1 MIIPRLMKLA
11 PPVVLGLGAAAWF
24 VSTAAPPAR
33 MDQTERSVVARIV
46 AAEMTRVRTTVR
58 GYGNVQAA
66 RNWEAVAEVAGTV
79 VWRHPD
85 LETGNVIAEGTKVL
99 RIDPTGYELAIAQAE
114 ADLAALEADAA
125 QLTVDEANTSRLLAL
140 EEDRLTLAEAELARV
155 RDLAERGVAAKST
168 LDAQERTT
176 VQVRRGVEELR
187 NANALIPSRRA
198 RLEAQTARTRTI
210 LARATRDLDKTDIFT
225 PFDLRVSEVHVEH
238 HQFVSAGQS
247 LVAADDIDQAEITAQ
262 IPVNSFRR
270 LLSGATANGPLT
282 ISDLSERFTD
292 IAAKVR
298 LVSDPS
304 QTWTGRL
311 VRVESALDPQARS
324 VPAVIA
330 VDAPYAGTNPPLR
343 LPLVPNM
350 YVEVILTGPE
360 NPARIT
366 LPDGAIHEGNIVYL
380 RNEEGRLELRAV
392 SVDWRQSGMAML
404 DGGIATGEEV
414 IVDDLMPAIPGMIV
428 EPAEVLE

>member
-1 MIIPRLMKLA
+1 MKIPRLLKLA
-11 PPVVLGLGAAAWF
+11 PPIALGIGAAAWLI
-24 VSTAAPPAR
+24 STAEPPAR
-33 MDQTERSVVARIV
+33 KEQSERSVVARIV
-46 AAEMTRVRTTVR
+46 ITEMTRVRSTVR

-85 LETGNVIAEGTKVL
+85 LEAGNVITEGTKVL

-114 ADLAALEADAA
+114 ADLTALEADAA
-125 QLTVDEANTSRLLAL
+125 QLAVDEANTSRLLAL
-140 EEDRLTLAEAELARV
+140 EEDRLMLTEAELARV
-155 RDLAERGVAAKST
+155 RDLAERGVAAQSA

-176 VQVRRGVEELR
+176 LQVRRSVAELR
-187 NANALIPSRRA
+187 NANALVPSRRA
-198 RLEAQTARTRTI
+198 RLEAQMARTRTI
-210 LARATRDLDKTDIFT
+210 LARATRDLDKTDISA

-262 IPVNSFRR
+262 IPMNSFRR
-270 LLSGATANGPLT
+270 LLSGTTGNRPMT
-282 ISDLSERFTD
+282 ISDLSERFAD
-292 IAAKVR
+292 IAAEVR
-298 LVSDPS
+298 LVPDPS

-330 VDAPYAGTNPPLR
+330 VDDPYAGTNPPLR

-360 NPARIT
+360 EPARIT

-380 RNEEGRLELRAV
+380 RNKEGRLELRTV
-392 SVDWRQSGMAML
+392 SVDWRQSGMAVL
-404 DGGIATGEEV
+404 DGGIAAGEEV
-414 IVDDLMPAIPGMIV
+414 VIDDLMPAIPGMIV

>member
-1 MIIPRLMKLA
+1 MKIPGLLKLA
-11 PPVVLGLGAAAWF
+11 PPVALGIGAAAWLI
-24 VSTAAPPAR
+24 STTEPPAR
-33 MDQTERSVVARIV
+33 IDQTERSVVAHIV
-46 AAEMTRVRTTVR
+46 VAEMTPVRTTVR

-85 LETGNVIAEGTKVL
+85 LETGNVVTEGTKVL

-155 RDLAERGVAAKST
+155 RDLAERGVATQSS

-176 VQVRRGVEELR
+176 LQVRRGVEELR

-198 RLEAQTARTRTI
+198 RLEAQVARTRTI
-210 LARATRDLDKTDIFT
+210 LARAARDLGKTEISA

-262 IPVNSFRR
+262 IPVDSFRR
-270 LLSGATANGPLT
+270 LLSGTRGSGPMT
-282 ISDLSERFTD
+282 FSDLSERFTD
-292 IAAKVR
+292 IAATVR

-330 VDAPYAGTNPPLR
+330 VDDPYADTNPPLR

-350 YVEVILTGPE
+350 YVEVLLTGPE
-360 NPARIT
+360 EPARVT
-366 LPDGAIHEGNIVYL
+366 LPDGAIHEGDVVYL
-380 RNEEGRLELRAV
+380 RNGDGRLELRNV
-392 SVDWRQSGMAML
+392 SVDWRQSGVAVL
-404 DGGIATGEEV
+404 EGGIAAGEEIV
-414 IVDDLMPAIPGMIV
+414 IDDLMPAIPGTIV
-428 EPAEVLE
+428 KPAEGSE

>member
-1 MIIPRLMKLA
+1 MKIPRLLKLA
-11 PPVVLGLGAAAWF
+11 PPIALGVGAAAWLI
-24 VSTAAPPAR
+24 STAEPPAR
-33 MDQTERSVVARIV
+33 IDQSERSVVARIV
-46 AAEMTRVRTTVR
+46 IAEMTRVRATVR

-66 RNWEAVAEVAGTV
+66 RNWEAVAEVPGTI

-85 LETGNVIAEGTKVL
+85 LETGNVITEGTKVL

-125 QLTVDEANTSRLLAL
+125 QLDVDEANTSRLLAL

-155 RDLAERGVAAKST
+155 RDLSERGVAAQST

-176 VQVRRGVEELR
+176 LQVRRGVEELR

-198 RLEAQTARTRTI
+198 RLEAQVARTRTI
-210 LARATRDLDKTDIFT
+210 LARATRDLDKTNISA
-225 PFDLRVSEVHVEH
+225 PFDLRVSEVRVEH

-247 LVAADDIDQAEITAQ
+247 LVTADDIGQAEITAQ
-262 IPVNSFRR
+262 IPVDSFRR
-270 LLSGATANGPLT
+270 LLSGATGNGPMT
-282 ISDLSERFTD
+282 ISDLSERFAD
-292 IAAKVR
+292 IAAEVR

-324 VPAVIA
+324 VPAIIA
-330 VDAPYAGTNPPLR
+330 VDDPYAGANPPLR

-360 NPARIT
+360 EPARIT
-366 LPDGAIHEGNIVYL
+366 LPDGAIHEGNVVYL
-380 RNEEGRLELRAV
+380 RNEEGRLEVRTV
-392 SVDWRQSGMAML
+392 SVDWRQSGIVVL
-404 DGGIATGEEV
+404 DGGIAADEEV

-428 EPAEVLE
+428 KPAEGSE

>member
-33 MDQTERSVVARIV
+33 IDQTERSVVARIV

-99 RIDPTGYELAIAQAE
+99 RIDPTGYELAISQAE

-176 VQVRRGVEELR
+176 LQVRRGVEELR

-350 YVEVILTGPE
+350 YVEVILIGPE

>member
-1 MIIPRLMKLA
+1 M
-11 PPVVLGLGAAAWF
+11 
-24 VSTAAPPAR
+24 
-33 MDQTERSVVARIV
+33 
-46 AAEMTRVRTTVR
+46 
-58 GYGNVQAA
+58 
-66 RNWEAVAEVAGTV
+66 
-79 VWRHPD
+79 
-85 LETGNVIAEGTKVL
+85 
-99 RIDPTGYELAIAQAE
+99 
-114 ADLAALEADAA
+114 
-125 QLTVDEANTSRLLAL
+125 
-140 EEDRLTLAEAELARV
+140 
-155 RDLAERGVAAKST
+155 
-168 LDAQERTT
+168 
-176 VQVRRGVEELR
+176 
-187 NANALIPSRRA
+187 
-198 RLEAQTARTRTI
+198 
-210 LARATRDLDKTDIFT
+210 
-225 PFDLRVSEVHVEH
+225 HVEH

-270 LLSGATANGPLT
+270 LLSAATANGPLT

>member
-1 MIIPRLMKLA
+1 MAIRKRIALA
-11 PPVVLGLGAAAWF
+11 QLSGFACLIADVF
-24 VSTAAPPAR
+24 
-33 MDQTERSVVARIV
+33 QE
-46 AAEMTRVRTTVR
+46 
-58 GYGNVQAA
+58 N
-66 RNWEAVAEVAGTV
+66 
-79 VWRHPD
+79 PD
-85 LETGNVIAEGTKVL
+85 LETGNIIGEGTKVL

-125 QLTVDEANTSRLLAL
+125 QLGVDEANTSRLLAL

-155 RDLAERGVAAKST
+155 RDLSERGVAAQST

-176 VQVRRGVEELR
+176 LQVRRGVEELR

-198 RLEAQTARTRTI
+198 RLEAQVARTRTI
-210 LARATRDLDKTDIFT
+210 LARATHDLHKTDISA
-225 PFDLRVSEVHVEH
+225 PFDLRISEVRVEH

-247 LVAADDIDQAEITAQ
+247 LVAADDIGQAEITAQ
-262 IPVNSFRR
+262 IPVDSFRR
-270 LLSGATANGPLT
+270 LLSGATGNGPMT
-282 ISDLSERFTD
+282 ISDLSERFAD
-292 IAAKVR
+292 IAAEVR

-330 VDAPYAGTNPPLR
+330 VDDPYAGANPPLR

-360 NPARIT
+360 EPARIT
-366 LPDGAIHEGNIVYL
+366 LPDGAIHEGNVVYL
-380 RNEEGRLELRAV
+380 RNEEGRLEVRTV
-392 SVDWRQSGMAML
+392 SVDWRQSGIVVL
-404 DGGIATGEEV
+404 DGGIAAGEEV
-414 IVDDLMPAIPGMIV
+414 VTNDLMPAIPGMIV
-428 EPAEVLE
+428 EPAEGSE

>member
-1 MIIPRLMKLA
+1 MNVPILLKLV
-11 PPVVLGLGAAAWF
+11 PPIALGLATAAWL
-24 VSTAAPPAR
+24 VSTADTPAR
-33 MDQTERSVVARIV
+33 MEQPERSVAARTMT
-46 AAEMTRVRTTVR
+46 AKTTRVRTIVR
-58 GYGNVQAA
+58 GYGNANAA

-85 LETGNVIAEGTKVL
+85 LETGNIIAEGTKVL
-99 RIDPTGYELAIAQAE
+99 QIDPTVYELAIAQAE

-155 RDLAERGVAAKST
+155 RDLAERGVAAQST

-176 VQVRRGVEELR
+176 LQVLRGVEELR
-187 NANALIPSRRA
+187 NANALLPSRRA
-198 RLEAQTARTRTI
+198 RHEAQVARTRTI
-210 LARATRDLDKTDIFT
+210 LARAMRDLDKTDISA

-238 HQFVSAGQS
+238 HQFVSVGQS
-247 LVAADDIDQAEITAQ
+247 LVAADAIDRAEITAQ
-262 IPVNSFRR
+262 IPLDSFRR
-270 LLSGATANGPLT
+270 LLGGTTETGPMT
-282 ISDLSERFTD
+282 RSDPSERFAD
-292 IAAKVR
+292 IAAEVR

-304 QTWTGRL
+304 HTWTGRL

-330 VDAPYAGTNPPLR
+330 VDDPYADTNPPLR

-360 NPARIT
+360 GPERIT
-366 LPDGAIHEGNIVYL
+366 LPDGAIHEGNVVYL
-380 RNEEGRLELRAV
+380 RNEEGRLKMRTV
-392 SVDWRQSGMAML
+392 SIAWRQSGIAVL
-404 DGGIATGEEV
+404 DGGITAGEEV
-414 IVDDLMPAIPGMIV
+414 IADDLMPAIPGMIV
-428 EPAEVLE
+428 GPAEGSE

>member
-1 MIIPRLMKLA
+1 MKIPRLLKLA
-11 PPVVLGLGAAAWF
+11 PPVALGIGAAAWLI
-24 VSTAAPPAR
+24 STAEPPAR
-33 MDQTERSVVARIV
+33 IDQTERSVVARILV
-46 AAEMTRVRTTVR
+46 AEMARVRTTVR

-79 VWRHPD
+79 VWRHPE
-85 LETGNVIAEGTKVL
+85 LETGNVITAGTKVL

-155 RDLAERGVAAKST
+155 RDLAERGVAAQSA

-176 VQVRRGVEELR
+176 LQVRRGVEELR

-198 RLEAQTARTRTI
+198 RLEAQVARTRTI
-210 LARATRDLDKTDIFT
+210 LARATRDLDKTDVFT
-225 PFDLRVSEVHVEH
+225 PFDLRVSEVRVEH

-247 LVAADDIDQAEITAQ
+247 LVAADDIGQAEITAQ
-262 IPVNSFRR
+262 IPVDSFRR
-270 LLSGATANGPLT
+270 LLSGTTENGPMT
-282 ISDLSERFTD
+282 ISDLSERFAD
-292 IAAKVR
+292 IAAEVR

-330 VDAPYAGTNPPLR
+330 VDDPYAGANPPLR

-360 NPARIT
+360 EPARIT
-366 LPDGAIHEGNIVYL
+366 LPDGAIHEGNVVYL

-392 SVDWRQSGMAML
+392 SVDWRQSGMAVL
-404 DGGIATGEEV
+404 DGGITAGEEV
-414 IVDDLMPAIPGMIV
+414 VVDDLMPAIPGMIV
-428 EPAEVLE
+428 EPAEVWE

>member
-176 VQVRRGVEELR
+176 LQVRRGVEELR

-311 VRVESALDPQARS
+311 ERVESALDPQARS